1 MLFLQVQVFAKAL
14 LLLAV
19 FKLKL
24 FQEIKNDKKKKEK
37 YIETFKKKLDEY
49 LRTIPDVPGTS
60 KNSLSLHIQQ

>member
-24 FQEIKNDKKKKEK
+24 FQEIKNDKKKEK

>member
-24 FQEIKNDKKKKEK
+24 FQEIKNDKKKEEK

-60 KNSLSLHIQQ
+60 KNLLSLHIQQ

>member
-24 FQEIKNDKKKKEK
+24 FQEIKNDKKKRRK
-37 YIETFKKKLDEY
+37 I
-49 LRTIPDVPGTS
+49 
-60 KNSLSLHIQQ
+60 N

>member
-1 MLFLQVQVFAKAL
+1 MT
-14 LLLAV
+14 
-19 FKLKL
+19 
-24 FQEIKNDKKKKEK
+24 KKKKEK